1 MSLLCFVFLFLLTTI
16 LFISNSSF
24 CTFPVG
30 CTGADSRDCSR
41 RGLAHGRRS
50 KRKGGATEVGAE
62 GESFVFLYFLHS
74 LMLPYLFRPNF
85 LCCLFNLIQV
95 NKQYTI
101 TNHQEQKVSLLCFI
115 FLFSLTL
122 QLQILLILSSSFL
135 YSSSWLFGRGRPR
148 GRRPRRKSGA
158 DMMNKRRVFCFV
170 ASSF

>member
-74 LMLPYLFRPNF
+74 LMLPYLFHPNF
-85 LCCLFNLIQV
+85 FMLSFQSHSG
-95 NKQYTI
+95 QQTI
-101 TNHQEQKVSLLCFI
+101 HNNQSSRVESKSSLLY
-115 FLFSLTL
+115 LFVLAYITTTDPAYF
-122 QLQILLILSSSFL
+122 ILLIFV
-135 YSSSWLFGRGRPR
+135 LFQLVVWART
-148 GRRPRRKSGA
+148 A
-158 DMMNKRRVFCFV
+158 AWA
-170 ASSF
+170 ASKT